1 MPNVQQQILRPF
13 LQWGFNVYNIHQEG
27 ANVLFFT
34 FINPATMDVPAA
46 FQKLGN
52 FFKCFWFKTQGQ
64 LKQLYVYLRYENDG
78 KNDYLY
84 ACNSQLQ
91 PAALVW
97 KELFLLTL

>member
-1 MPNVQQQILRPF
+1 MMSNIYQQVLRPS
-13 LQWGFNVYNIHQEG
+13 LQIDLMLSYIQEG

-52 FFKCFWFKTQGQ
+52 IFKCFWFKIQGQ

>member
-1 MPNVQQQILRPF
+1 MMSNIYQQVLRPS
-13 LQWGFNVYNIHQEG
+13 LQIVLMLSYIQEG

-64 LKQLYVYLRYENDG
+64 LKQFYVYLRYENDG
-78 KNDYLY
+78 KIDYLY

>member
-1 MPNVQQQILRPF
+1 MLLIQNTGTTKTTLCVPKIL
-13 LQWGFNVYNIHQEG
+13 
-27 ANVLFFT
+27 
-34 FINPATMDVPAA
+34 
-46 FQKLGN
+46 K
-52 FFKCFWFKTQGQ
+52 
-64 LKQLYVYLRYENDG
+64 YENDG

>member
-1 MPNVQQQILRPF
+1 MMSNIYQQVLRPS
-13 LQWGFNVYNIHQEG
+13 LQIDLMLSYIQEG